1 MTEPL
6 RFGILGTGNIAGQFA
21 DGVTGA
27 HRSAVVAVG
36 SRRQATSDSFAA
48 EHGIAAAYGSYE
60 ALLSDERVK
69 AVYVALPNSL
79 HHKWTLAALAAGK
92 HVLCEKPIASN
103 AAEAEAMFDAADVAG
118 RVLVEAF
125 MYRSHP
131 LTRAVIQ
138 KVRSGAIGR
147 LRMVRTSFCFP
158 VRAILEN
165 IRFKPDLA
173 GGALMDIGCYCI
185 DFSRLVTGAEPTQVR
200 AVGSICET
208 GVDDQ
213 AGAIM
218 LFPDQIIAQFICGMA
233 SHMDN
238 AALISGDQ
246 GYIRIPVPWK
256 PPMKQASYTVASAVP
271 PRMDTG
277 RAPTRRPDQPQ
288 TQTFHVDADRP
299 LYALE
304 ADAFAATVQD
314 GAPPAVARDDPL
326 SNMRILDDLRRQVGL
341 AF

>member
-1 MTEPL
+1 MAAPL

-21 DGVTGA
+21 DGVAGA
-27 HRSAVVAVG
+27 HRSTIVAVG
-36 SRRQATSDSFAA
+36 SRKQAIAHAFAA
-48 EHGIAAAYGSYE
+48 EHGIAAPYGSYDD
-60 ALLSDERVK
+60 LLSDEQVE
-69 AVYVALPNSL
+69 AVYVALPNSM
-79 HHKWTLAALAAGK
+79 HHRWTLAALAAGK
-92 HVLCEKPIASN
+92 HVLCEKPIAAN
-103 AAEAEAMFDAADVAG
+103 ADDAEAMFAAADVAG

-131 LTRAVIQ
+131 LTGAVVQ
-138 KVRSGAIGR
+138 EVRSGAIGR

-158 VRAILEN
+158 VRAIRDN

-173 GGALMDIGCYCI
+173 GGSLMDIGCYCI
-185 DFSRLVTGAEPTQVR
+185 DFSRLITGAEPTQVS

-213 AGAIM
+213 AGAVM
-218 LFPDQIIAQFICGMA
+218 LFPGQIIAQFVCGMA

-238 AALISGDQ
+238 AALISGDK

-256 PPMKQASYTVASAVP
+256 PPTKQASYTVASAVP

-277 RAPTRRPDQPQ
+277 QAATRRPDQPQ

-314 GAPPAVARDDPL
+314 GVPPAIARDDTL
-326 SNMRILDDLRRQVGL
+326 SNMRILDDLRSQVGL
-341 AF
+341 RS